1 MLNPYKKS
9 KINQKLE
16 SVFII
21 PRFSKAAIYLGLI
34 LLHCH
39 PVIAE
44 SFVKS
49 YKDDYQEIIPELSL
63 KAELYSEPETP
74 SVNLKSDYVLD
85 NIAIDDF
92 FYKAHIETNFYPI
105 KLDTSFKSPIEIGL
119 EEILE
124 QSIANNINLNIAR
137 LDSKIAKWK
146 FWKQFSDNLPDFTVG
161 LGNRNLDGTFYLNSR
176 VQGEINENIAN
187 TSVRLDYR
195 VFNGGTTLF
204 LTLAEKFYK
213 QATELQ
219 EQETYNK
226 TLLDSIHLY
235 NNLLSSQ
242 LKLATGAK
250 ALESMKANLDLS
262 SKFFNAGTGTKLDQM
277 IAAAE
282 LAKFQKNLIDSEA
295 AFRNSEIDLAQHL
308 RINLDSA
315 LQIRNEKI
323 RVFNLVQ
330 ENLSIEEFLETALKK
345 NPQILKSLAIKEAAV
360 KEGLSKV
367 GNLLPKLDI
376 YADRSGNGGEFNNL
390 FHTSTL
396 AFNVNVRVGENLG
409 LGNFSDV
416 AKAKLDIKKAKL
428 ALEQEQTRIEKELR
442 KSYIKFQQAK
452 SSIDA
457 INKELEASEE
467 ALRLAKLRYR
477 NGIEIFANLI
487 QKESSYFNAQS
498 TYIDSINAYNSSQA
512 EIAYFMG
519 SINVS
524 DLLKLVDNP
533 LSSETGQ
540 M

>member
-1 MLNPYKKS
+1 MLNSYKKS
-9 KINQKLE
+9 KINQKLK
-16 SVFII
+16 SVSIN
-21 PRFSKAAIYLGLI
+21 PRLSKAAIYLGLI

-39 PVIAE
+39 PVVAE
-44 SFVKS
+44 NFVKS
-49 YKDDYQEIIPELSL
+49 YKDDYQEIVPELSL

-74 SVNLKSDYVLD
+74 SVNLKSEYVLD
-85 NIAIDDF
+85 NIGIDDF

-105 KLDTSFKSPIEIGL
+105 KLDTSFKNPIEIGL

-137 LDSKIAKWK
+137 LDSKIAKWQ

-176 VQGEINENIAN
+176 VQGQINENIAN
-187 TSVRLDYR
+187 TSMRLDYR

-226 TLLDSIHLY
+226 TLLDSIHFY

-277 IAAAE
+277 IATAE

-295 AFRNSEIDLAQHL
+295 AFRTSEIDLAQHL

-345 NPQILKSLAIKEAAV
+345 NPQILKSLAIKEAAL

-390 FHTSTL
+390 FHTTTL
-396 AFNVNVRVGENLG
+396 AFNVNVKVGENLG
-409 LGNFSDV
+409 LGNFSDI

-428 ALEQEQTRIEKELR
+428 VLEQEQTRIEKELR

-477 NGIEIFANLI
+477 NGIEVFANLI

-498 TYIDSINAYNSSQA
+498 KYIDSINAYNSSQA

-524 DLLKLVDNP
+524 DLLKLITQER
-533 LSSETGQ
+533 LE
-540 M
+540 